1 MRSGGWK
8 PFWAA
13 LFASLLVL
21 VPLVGGTVLLSRQ
34 QLRTQLRQAARSESG
49 VPIQLPKTTDQ
60 LTVLLCVSG
69 EQPGFVLAYLNAS
82 QNCVHLLSVP
92 AVLTVPFAEEET
104 SLARCYAAAGP
115 ARCREALAQ
124 VLALPEGTRYLAF
137 SPDVLERIASRYGPV
152 RVGFTGA
159 LTEEELARYGRS
171 RAVQG
176 ISAGD
181 AHEFLCQLQADEAFS
196 PVRTAAARAAVWDAF
211 LRQDLDL
218 LPATLPD
225 ALRASSSALLTDLTA
240 LQNSATVK
248 DLAGYLKA
256 DPEKIGA
263 FMAAPVAL
271 DTQPVYP
278 VKNYGSGVTP
288 FFTNLALWVAGF
300 ILMAMVKLRVDPEG
314 LPKFTAVQAYFGRW
328 LFYMVCG
335 LAMGLVCCVGD
346 LALGIQCESPAAFIG
361 AGLLTVFVDVNLM
374 FALAY
379 AFRHIG
385 KAIAVILLI
394 VVSSVA
400 TPLVLKVLFTKAP
413 PTPHPSQSEA

>member
-49 VPIQLPKTTDQ
+49 VPIQLPKITDQ

-159 LTEEELARYGRS
+159 LTEEELARHGRS

-225 ALRASSSALLTDLTA
+225 ALRASSAALLTDFAAQDYTLLGTVLEFLA
-240 LQNSATVK
+240 NNSALPHAEALPGAWDAKAGTYTVT
-248 DLAGYLKA
+248 DASRA
-256 DPEKIGA
+256 
-263 FMAAPVAL
+263 
-271 DTQPVYP
+271 
-278 VKNYGSGVTP
+278 
-288 FFTNLALWVAGF
+288 
-300 ILMAMVKLRVDPEG
+300 
-314 LPKFTAVQAYFGRW
+314 AVQTF
-328 LFYMVCG
+328 LSV
-335 LAMGLVCCVGD
+335 
-346 LALGIQCESPAAFIG
+346 SPASGNDAS
-361 AGLLTVFVDVNLM
+361 L
-374 FALAY
+374 
-379 AFRHIG
+379 RE
-385 KAIAVILLI
+385 
-394 VVSSVA
+394 
-400 TPLVLKVLFTKAP
+400 P
-413 PTPHPSQSEA
+413 

>member
-137 SPDVLERIASRYGPV
+137 SPDVLGRIASRYGPV

-159 LTEEELARYGRS
+159 LTEEELARHGRS

-181 AHEFLCQLQADEAFS
+181 AHEFLCQL
-196 PVRTAAARAAVWDAF
+196 
-211 LRQDLDL
+211 
-218 LPATLPD
+218 
-225 ALRASSSALLTDLTA
+225 
-240 LQNSATVK
+240 
-248 DLAGYLKA
+248 
-256 DPEKIGA
+256 
-263 FMAAPVAL
+263 
-271 DTQPVYP
+271 
-278 VKNYGSGVTP
+278 
-288 FFTNLALWVAGF
+288 
-300 ILMAMVKLRVDPEG
+300 
-314 LPKFTAVQAYFGRW
+314 
-328 LFYMVCG
+328 
-335 LAMGLVCCVGD
+335 
-346 LALGIQCESPAAFIG
+346 
-361 AGLLTVFVDVNLM
+361 
-374 FALAY
+374 
-379 AFRHIG
+379 
-385 KAIAVILLI
+385 
-394 VVSSVA
+394 
-400 TPLVLKVLFTKAP
+400 
-413 PTPHPSQSEA
+413 

>member
-49 VPIQLPKTTDQ
+49 IPIRLPKADDQ
-60 LTVLLCVSG
+60 LTVLLCVPG
-69 EQPGFVLAYLNAS
+69 GQPSFLLAYLNAS
-82 QNCVHLLSVP
+82 QNCVHLLGVP

-104 SLARCYAAAGP
+104 SLARCYSAAGP

-240 LQNSATVK
+240 LDYDALERTLEFLANNSAAVAAQALPGQWNAASGTYTVT
-248 DLAGYLKA
+248 DASR
-256 DPEKIGA
+256 
-263 FMAAPVAL
+263 AAMQ
-271 DTQPVYP
+271 T
-278 VKNYGSGVTP
+278 
-288 FFTNLALWVAGF
+288 FFNVSPTEA
-300 ILMAMVKLRVDPEG
+300 
-314 LPKFTAVQAYFGRW
+314 QA
-328 LFYMVCG
+328 
-335 LAMGLVCCVGD
+335 
-346 LALGIQCESPAAFIG
+346 
-361 AGLLTVFVDVNLM
+361 
-374 FALAY
+374 
-379 AFRHIG
+379 
-385 KAIAVILLI
+385 
-394 VVSSVA
+394 SS
-400 TPLVLKVLFTKAP
+400 F
-413 PTPHPSQSEA
+413 SEP

>member
-49 VPIQLPKTTDQ
+49 VLIQLPKTTDQ

-137 SPDVLERIASRYGPV
+137 SPDVLGRIASRYGPV

-225 ALRASSSALLTDLTA
+225 ALRASSTALLTDFAAQDYTLLGTVLEFLA
-240 LQNSATVK
+240 NNSALPHAEALPGAWDAKAGTYTVT
-248 DLAGYLKA
+248 DASRA
-256 DPEKIGA
+256 
-263 FMAAPVAL
+263 
-271 DTQPVYP
+271 
-278 VKNYGSGVTP
+278 
-288 FFTNLALWVAGF
+288 
-300 ILMAMVKLRVDPEG
+300 
-314 LPKFTAVQAYFGRW
+314 AVQTF
-328 LFYMVCG
+328 LSV
-335 LAMGLVCCVGD
+335 
-346 LALGIQCESPAAFIG
+346 SPASGNDAS
-361 AGLLTVFVDVNLM
+361 L
-374 FALAY
+374 
-379 AFRHIG
+379 RE
-385 KAIAVILLI
+385 
-394 VVSSVA
+394 
-400 TPLVLKVLFTKAP
+400 P
-413 PTPHPSQSEA
+413 

>member
-240 LQNSATVK
+240 LDYDALVRNPAKLLVVATRADTGEARPVECRQRHLHGHGCFPRCHA
-248 DLAGYLKA
+248 DL
-256 DPEKIGA
+256 
-263 FMAAPVAL
+263 F
-271 DTQPVYP
+271 
-278 VKNYGSGVTP
+278 
-288 FFTNLALWVAGF
+288 
-300 ILMAMVKLRVDPEG
+300 
-314 LPKFTAVQAYFGRW
+314 
-328 LFYMVCG
+328 
-335 LAMGLVCCVGD
+335 
-346 LALGIQCESPAAFIG
+346 QCFAHRG
-361 AGLLTVFVDVNLM
+361 AGLVLQ
-374 FALAY
+374 
-379 AFRHIG
+379 R
-385 KAIAVILLI
+385 AITQHQRARR
-394 VVSSVA
+394 
-400 TPLVLKVLFTKAP
+400 
-413 PTPHPSQSEA
+413 

>member
-1 MRSGGWK
+1 MEVGS
-8 PFWAA
+8 PFGAA

-104 SLARCYAAAGP
+104 SLARCYSAAGP

-181 AHEFLCQLQADEAFS
+181 AHEFLCQLQADEAFFTS
-196 PVRTAAARAAVWDAF
+196 THRSGPRCRVGCFFSGRIWTCCPPPCRM
-211 LRQDLDL
+211 
-218 LPATLPD
+218 PACQQFGPAHRPD
-225 ALRASSSALLTDLTA
+225 R
-240 LQNSATVK
+240 
-248 DLAGYLKA
+248 
-256 DPEKIGA
+256 
-263 FMAAPVAL
+263 
-271 DTQPVYP
+271 
-278 VKNYGSGVTP
+278 
-288 FFTNLALWVAGF
+288 
-300 ILMAMVKLRVDPEG
+300 
-314 LPKFTAVQAYFGRW
+314 
-328 LFYMVCG
+328 
-335 LAMGLVCCVGD
+335 
-346 LALGIQCESPAAFIG
+346 
-361 AGLLTVFVDVNLM
+361 AGL
-374 FALAY
+374 
-379 AFRHIG
+379 
-385 KAIAVILLI
+385 
-394 VVSSVA
+394 
-400 TPLVLKVLFTKAP
+400 
-413 PTPHPSQSEA
+413 

>member
-49 VPIQLPKTTDQ
+49 VPIQLPRTTDQ

-104 SLARCYAAAGP
+104 SL

-240 LQNSATVK
+240 LDYDALERTLEFLANNSAAVAAQALPGQWNAASGTYTVT
-248 DLAGYLKA
+248 DASR
-256 DPEKIGA
+256 
-263 FMAAPVAL
+263 AAMQ
-271 DTQPVYP
+271 T
-278 VKNYGSGVTP
+278 
-288 FFTNLALWVAGF
+288 FFNVSPTEA
-300 ILMAMVKLRVDPEG
+300 
-314 LPKFTAVQAYFGRW
+314 QA
-328 LFYMVCG
+328 
-335 LAMGLVCCVGD
+335 
-346 LALGIQCESPAAFIG
+346 
-361 AGLLTVFVDVNLM
+361 
-374 FALAY
+374 
-379 AFRHIG
+379 
-385 KAIAVILLI
+385 
-394 VVSSVA
+394 SS
-400 TPLVLKVLFTKAP
+400 F
-413 PTPHPSQSEA
+413 SEP

>member
-34 QLRTQLRQAARSESG
+34 QLRIQLRQAARSESG
-49 VPIQLPKTTDQ
+49 VPIQLPRTTDQ

-225 ALRASSSALLTDLTA
+225 ALRASSTALLTDFAAQDYTLLGTVLEFLA
-240 LQNSATVK
+240 NNSALPHAEALPGAWDAKAGTYTVT
-248 DLAGYLKA
+248 DASRA
-256 DPEKIGA
+256 
-263 FMAAPVAL
+263 
-271 DTQPVYP
+271 
-278 VKNYGSGVTP
+278 
-288 FFTNLALWVAGF
+288 
-300 ILMAMVKLRVDPEG
+300 
-314 LPKFTAVQAYFGRW
+314 AVQTF
-328 LFYMVCG
+328 LSV
-335 LAMGLVCCVGD
+335 
-346 LALGIQCESPAAFIG
+346 SPASGNDAS
-361 AGLLTVFVDVNLM
+361 L
-374 FALAY
+374 
-379 AFRHIG
+379 RE
-385 KAIAVILLI
+385 
-394 VVSSVA
+394 
-400 TPLVLKVLFTKAP
+400 P
-413 PTPHPSQSEA
+413 